1 MYGSL
6 SFADK
11 YCVCT
16 TYHRVVG
23 LSTDFT
29 GRALLGGRHA
39 SSRWSFL
46 LRGHSRNGKVI
57 CRGIR
62 EGSTLMGLHD
72 MDVITDLRAF
82 PKSLLVPVMTI
93 GNFDGVHLGHQ
104 AIFRSLCQRA
114 RVVGG
119 SSIVLT
125 FEPHPLKVL
134 APQHC
139 PALITPTAKKLSI
152 MQGCGLDMVVCLPF
166 TQELANL
173 TPVAFVEE
181 ILVGTIGIREIY
193 VGYNFAFGK
202 GRQGTIALL
211 QELGG
216 RYQFS
221 VHIIEPIAVEGRVV
235 SSSIIRQWVQQG
247 SVDEAALLLGRLYS
261 IAGTV
266 VEGYQKGR
274 ELGFPTANV
283 HSTYELIPGRGVYAV
298 VVDWRGQPYEGVANI
313 GFNPTFG
320 RTQLSVEIHLFNFSQ
335 QLYGETVEVSFVK
348 KIREERAFP
357 SVADLVKQIGQDVE
371 AAHTLLAAHRSH
383 LSLSTS

>member
-1 MYGSL
+1 MNAMG
-6 SFADK
+6 ARHI
-11 YCVCT
+11 T
-16 TYHRVVG
+16 RVG
-23 LSTDFT
+23 ELSTDFT
-29 GRALLGGRHA
+29 GQELPSGRHA
-39 SSRWSFL
+39 SSQRSFL
-46 LRGHSRNGKVI
+46 LHDGRPNGKVKFLE
-57 CRGIR
+57 IR
-62 EGSTLMGLHD
+62 YRSTLTGLRE

-82 PKSLLVPVMTI
+82 PRSTPVPIMTI

-104 AIFRSLCQRA
+104 SIFRTMCQRA
-114 RVVGG
+114 RQVDGT
-119 SSIVLT
+119 SIVLT

-139 PALITPTAKKLSI
+139 PLLITPTVKKLSI
-152 MQGCGLDMVVCLPF
+152 MWGCGVDVIVCLPF

-181 ILVGTIGIREIY
+181 VLVRTIGIREIY
-193 VGYNFAFGK
+193 VGYDFAFGK

-211 QELGG
+211 QDLGK
-216 RYQFS
+216 RYEFR

-247 SVDEAALLLGRLYS
+247 NVDEAALLLGRLYS
-261 IAGTV
+261 LAGTV

-283 HSTYELIPGRGVYAV
+283 SSTYELIPGHGVYAV
-298 VVDWRGQPYEGVANI
+298 VVDWREQRYDGVANI

-320 RTQLSVEIHLFNFSQ
+320 RTQLSIEIHLFNFSQ
-335 QLYGETVEVSFVK
+335 HLYGETVEISFLK
-348 KIREERAFP
+348 KIRDERAFP
-357 SVADLVKQIGQDVE
+357 SVADLVKQIAQDVE

-383 LSLSTS
+383 ASLSST